1 MLANGG
7 LRYVVT
13 LVPAPGSEAG
23 VVMQQS
29 PAPHATVP
37 SGSTVALNVAET
49 PHWRALTSFSG
60 VDDGQSVPFRILG
73 RQWRV
78 TYNMAYQGTCLLV
91 LYCFGPSAEAQD
103 LQTGSGFGGF
113 ELAEGSSTHTFHGR
127 PGLYRLVVSGG
138 HDSARW
144 SMTVDDYY

>member
-1 MLANGG
+1 
-7 LRYVVT
+7 
-13 LVPAPGSEAG
+13 
-23 VVMQQS
+23 MQQS